1 MSHAMLIVIAA
12 VAALPVA
19 APAFAQSKSFEKTV
33 AVQPGGILS
42 VEASKGSV
50 KLSSWDRNQIEIRA
64 QIVAHSMVH
73 ADYAQ
78 RSVEAT
84 SVDVMTIGN
93 AVRIRSNY
101 DKVPSEHGWFGDES
115 RTVPEIH
122 YEIRA
127 PRRLDLRL
135 DIDRSNTTLTGFEGR
150 LDLELDR
157 SELAAR
163 DLTGSIRLEIDR
175 GDRSVLDNVRGSL
188 RLEADRTRLE
198 IGFAKL
204 DDRSMLRI
212 DRGELQIGVPG
223 RQGLSI
229 DGDISRRANLDSD
242 IPVRIHPNG
251 SGRFTAELNGGGPR
265 LTIYSE
271 RAPVRLRPSDR

>member
-1 MSHAMLIVIAA
+1 
-12 VAALPVA
+12 
-19 APAFAQSKSFEKTV
+19 
-33 AVQPGGILS
+33 
-42 VEASKGSV
+42 V
-50 KLSSWDRNQIEIRA
+50 KLTSWDRNQIEIRA
-64 QIVAHSMVH
+64 QIVADRILN

-84 SVDVMTIGN
+84 SVEVTTIGN

-101 DKVPSEHGWFGDES
+101 DKVPPDHSWFGGES
-115 RTVPEIH
+115 RTVPDIH

-157 SELAAR
+157 SELAAQ
-163 DLTGSIRLEIDR
+163 DLAGSIRLEIDR
-175 GDRSVLDNVRGSL
+175 GDRSVIDNVRGSL
-188 RLEADRTRLE
+188 RLWADRTRLE
-198 IGFAKL
+198 VGFANL
-204 DDRSMLRI
+204 DDRSTLRI
-212 DRGELQIGVPG
+212 DRGELRIGVPG

-242 IPVRIHPNG
+242 IPIRIGREG

-271 RAPVRLRPSDR
+271 RAPVSLRPVGR

>member
-1 MSHAMLIVIAA
+1 MSRAMRIVVAA
-12 VAALPVA
+12 VAALAVA

-33 AVQPGGILS
+33 AVQPGGSLS

-50 KLSSWDRNQIEIRA
+50 KLSSWDRSQIEIRA
-64 QIVAHSMVH
+64 QIVAGPMLS

-84 SVDVMTIGN
+84 SVEVTTIGT

-101 DKVPSEHGWFGDES
+101 DKVPPEHGWFGGES
-115 RTVPEIH
+115 RTVPDIH

-163 DLTGSIRLEIDR
+163 DLAGSIRLEIDR
-175 GDRSVLDNVRGSL
+175 GDRSVVENVRGSL
-188 RLEADRTRLE
+188 RLEADRTRLDV
-198 IGFAKL
+198 GFAKL
-204 DDRSMLRI
+204 DNRSTLRI
-212 DRGELQIGVPG
+212 DRGELRIGVPD

-229 DGDISRRANLDSD
+229 DGDISRRADLDSD
-242 IPVRIHPNG
+242 IPVQIDRDG
-251 SGRFTAELNGGGPR
+251 TGRFTAELNGGGPR

-271 RAPVRLRPSDR
+271 RAQVTLRR